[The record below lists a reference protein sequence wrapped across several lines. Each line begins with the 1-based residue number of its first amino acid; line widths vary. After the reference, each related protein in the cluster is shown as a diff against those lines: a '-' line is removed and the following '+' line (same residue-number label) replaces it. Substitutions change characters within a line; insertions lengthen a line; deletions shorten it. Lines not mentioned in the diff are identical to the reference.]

1 MSSNIFLSKEDEQQ
15 VVQAI
20 QSAESLTSGEIRIHI
35 ESVCRGNV
43 LDRAAWLFKSLKM
56 HKTGLRNGVL
66 IYLSTKDRKFAIIG
80 DSGINAVVPAGFWDD
95 VRDLM
100 VNNFSKGEIVQGFVL
115 GIERVGEK
123 LKEFFPY
130 QEDDINE
137 LSNEISFGK

>member
-1 MSSNIFLSKEDEQQ
+1 MSTNIFLSKEDEQQ

-20 QSAESLTSGEIRIHI
+20 QSAESLTSGEIRVHI

-43 LDRAAWLFKSLKM
+43 LDRAAWLFKSLDM
-56 HKTGLRNGVL
+56 HKTELKNGVL

-80 DSGINAVVPAGFWDD
+80 DAGINAVVPAGFWDD

-100 VNNFSKGEIVQGFVL
+100 ISYFTKGDLVRGFVL
-115 GIERVGEK
+115 GIEQVGEK
-123 LKEFFPY
+123 LKTFFPR
-130 QEDDINE
+130 QDNDINE